1 MCGAK
6 AASGVE
12 GSDRDLAGAREHG
25 LRSAIVRFET
35 CLGMR
40 GQGNENLDLESLLP
54 AVLLSIPSLLLGQ
67 TTTTQKAF
75 SPRQFV
81 EGFYR
86 WYLPIILNPQTSI
99 ASDVALKYK
108 ASAFS
113 PELLRLLK
121 ADSAAQAGCEDLIG
135 LDFDPFLYTQD
146 SEGHYEVGKIT
157 QTGQSY
163 RAEIYGV
170 RSGVRFDKPSVIAE
184 FTVKS
189 GHWFL

>member
-1 MCGAK
+1 MRISIGK
-6 AASGVE
+6 A
-12 GSDRDLAGAREHG
+12 
-25 LRSAIVRFET
+25 RF
-35 CLGMR
+35 
-40 GQGNENLDLESLLP
+40 LL
-54 AVLLSIPSLLLGQ
+54 VLLSIPSLLLGQ

-86 WYLPIILNPQTSI
+86 WYLPIILNPQTGT

-184 FTVKS
+184 FTVQS
-189 GHWFL
+189 GHWFFVNFIYPEGSDLLTTLRSEEKCSSPRPPGKK